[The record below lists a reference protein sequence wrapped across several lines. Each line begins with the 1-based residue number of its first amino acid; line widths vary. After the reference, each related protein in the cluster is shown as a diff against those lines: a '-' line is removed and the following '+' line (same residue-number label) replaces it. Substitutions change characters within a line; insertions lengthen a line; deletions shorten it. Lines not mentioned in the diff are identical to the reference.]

1 MFSSPPLIYYL
12 HFFSHSLEAEN
23 YSAMIDENYGSRA
36 TQNNRFS
43 YNYLVLWT
51 IKKHP
56 QNCLWKYILS
66 IFLNSLLAQKQ
77 RKRKYLLEKFA
88 FRFGSLFF
96 SFAAGK
102 YFAIYYFPIF
112 RKQQIYALPSK
123 HIKSNKNK
131 RDWKAKCNF
140 PQPTFLMLP
149 ESEAN
154 LHVETFSEWNL
165 IKLRWII
172 FQMLNFT

>member
-96 SFAAGK
+96 WFFVCG
-102 YFAIYYFPIF
+102 
-112 RKQQIYALPSK
+112 RKVFCNILFSHFSKTTNLCPSIKTYQI
-123 HIKSNKNK
+123 
-131 RDWKAKCNF
+131 
-140 PQPTFLMLP
+140 Q
-149 ESEAN
+149 
-154 LHVETFSEWNL
+154 
-165 IKLRWII
+165 
-172 FQMLNFT
+172 